1 MAEFEKALAIK
12 PDFAEAHNNLGNVF
26 KELGR
31 TTEAISSYRKTLTL
45 QPDFADSYYNL
56 GNLYQDLGELQKALD
71 FYQKAVDIKP
81 NFSKVYN
88 NMGIVFND
96 LGELVKSVKSL
107 TKAAGLEERFPDP
120 HHNLGNTLQD
130 LGKLDEAMV
139 SYQRAIDLQPNSA
152 EAFSDIWLALHPLC
166 YEILTGE
173 REGSSVEHII
183 DQLPTPPEPDILRL
197 QFNTLTGG
205 NVTEAWDQVAG
216 NMPTIE
222 SETLAN
228 ESKPATPPLP
238 GTDAGGD
245 KKMAALLH
253 FGRSGTG
260 YLHSLL
266 DSHPA
271 ISTLPGV
278 YMSGF
283 FGREVWSRMGSEGIK
298 GLAEHFSSLYEVLFD
313 ARAPNKV
320 PPPFVSDTYA
330 NNSVGVKEGFV
341 KMGSGQ
347 DTPLTLDRDQF
358 VSNLDKI
365 IEGFDGINQGQLFT
379 AIHQAY
385 EETLGHDFGDKNLI
399 LYHLHYI
406 DPYSMANFLKYFPH
420 AHLLMMIRNPL
431 QSCESWVS
439 SSIQTKKGNAYD
451 TYTSIIYKITP
462 MLTHLN
468 SPVFSRQ
475 SSIGLRLEDI
485 KTRPEETMRRLCDYL
500 GIEEAPSLYE
510 STMQGLQW
518 WGDPSS
524 SLFGRSQTDY
534 DHTTDPTGKAV
545 GTFFSSKDQFIL
557 GTLFYP
563 LSSRFGYVETDGE
576 QFKRDLSEVRP
587 LLDKPLD
594 FEETLAKEFPPDYP
608 DLQVTG
614 AFKHLRAVLIAV
626 WSVLDDCG
634 TYPNLLKSLPER

>member
-1 MAEFEKALAIK
+1 
-12 PDFAEAHNNLGNVF
+12 
-26 KELGR
+26 
-31 TTEAISSYRKTLTL
+31 
-45 QPDFADSYYNL
+45 
-56 GNLYQDLGELQKALD
+56 
-71 FYQKAVDIKP
+71 
-81 NFSKVYN
+81 
-88 NMGIVFND
+88 
-96 LGELVKSVKSL
+96 
-107 TKAAGLEERFPDP
+107 
-120 HHNLGNTLQD
+120 
-130 LGKLDEAMV
+130 
-139 SYQRAIDLQPNSA
+139 
-152 EAFSDIWLALHPLC
+152 
-166 YEILTGE
+166 
-173 REGSSVEHII
+173 
-183 DQLPTPPEPDILRL
+183 
-197 QFNTLTGG
+197 
-205 NVTEAWDQVAG
+205 
-216 NMPTIE
+216 
-222 SETLAN
+222 
-228 ESKPATPPLP
+228 
-238 GTDAGGD
+238 
-245 KKMAALLH
+245 
-253 FGRSGTG
+253 
-260 YLHSLL
+260 
-266 DSHPA
+266 
-271 ISTLPGV
+271 
-278 YMSGF
+278 MSGF

-313 ARAPNKV
+313 ARAPDKV
-320 PPPFVSDTYA
+320 PPPFVSTSS

-406 DPYSMANFLKYFPH
+406 DPYSTANFLKYFPH

-431 QSCESWVS
+431 QSCESWVQGS
-439 SSIQTKKGNAYD
+439 FEKKKQNNFR
-451 TYTSIIYKITP
+451 TYAEIVNRISM
-462 MLTHLN
+462 MLTDLN

-485 KTRPEETMRRLCDYL
+485 KTRPEVTMRRLCDYL

-626 WSVLDDCG
+626 WSVLDDF
-634 TYPNLLKSLPER
+634 